1 MAIVGDAY
9 IVVRAVTTGFQDE
22 VNRALRQVNTA
33 QAGQN
38 AGQQFTRGFTRQM
51 GGSSKTFQ
59 KFKKDSLAANEA
71 FRKLVTTGYF
81 VGPAIS
87 GAVGI
92 IAQLAAGLSAFV
104 LQIGAALPAM
114 AALAGGMSA
123 LAQAAATVKLAF
135 GGVGKAIGALS
146 KGAKGGGKSAEDA
159 LKRIRDAEKRLA
171 RTIEDNEETL
181 ERSKRNLIDAEEALT
196 EARNDAA
203 ESLQQLN
210 FDAEDAALAEKK
222 AAIELEKARETLA
235 RVQDLAPN
243 TRARREAELAFAE
256 ADLNLRRARD
266 ANADLTKETEAQNAA
281 GVEGSKAV
289 LSATEARDDAA
300 TQLARDERDA
310 LRALEDSTEALQ
322 EAKKAAK
329 EAGGGVNAVADAM
342 KDLSPEAQRFARYI
356 AGLKPVLLDLRAAAG
371 RQLFLPLEQ
380 SIDKLVTTLVPP
392 LLPLLEETGGA
403 IGRVATGFADML
415 TAPDTVRR
423 ITDIFKNNVGVIEN
437 FGGAFTNVTEGVIT
451 LLDAASPLTTRFSE
465 WTKTVTESWKESLKA
480 KDANGELTDTF
491 DYAGDVAADLGAIL
505 GNVFGAL
512 KNIAKAATGPGSA
525 GEALLTSFK
534 NATQGFEDFTKKANE
549 DGSLNAYFQ
558 RSVPAVRETGNLI
571 VEIFKQIFRVGQG
584 EGTVAF
590 LKSLQGAV
598 KNIGDALT
606 GVSGGLPA
614 LGQFIEKFT
623 KLIAV
628 FSESGSIRAFFDQL
642 NKGLDFLIKIFSN
655 ETVQQIT
662 LAIAGFLGI
671 MKALTLMKNVALF
684 ATEAF
689 AGYFIKLG
697 DILLKI
703 PVLNTLA
710 NNMKFAFMNAG
721 GGVAGLQAALGL
733 LISPIG
739 AVLAAIALVIAI
751 FVIAY
756 LKSKALRD
764 AIADMGE
771 VLMGNLKQAWDKIK
785 DALQEVMPGIQSAG
799 DIFKEIGDFLAKYF
813 IPILEIL
820 LVGAIELIADR
831 IVGFIKIVAGIIDI
845 FKAVW
850 EFIKGFFALFT
861 GNTDKA
867 KEHFGKAFGSMVS
880 GLSKIFGGVFQI
892 IVSPFKLAF
901 NTVARIWN
909 ATVGKMKFTLPSW
922 VPAIG
927 GKTFAIPQIPL
938 WGESD
943 ANPNNNLGAPGG
955 ARFMAK
961 GGTVF
966 PQTGGTLVRVAEA
979 GRAERIEPLNDAG
992 LSKRDIAMIKMMS
1005 GGTAGGQTFN
1015 IYPAPKMDET
1025 ELAAIV
1031 SRQLAFQLRAG
1042 SI

>member
-1 MAIVGDAY
+1 LAIVGDAY
-9 IVVRAVTTGFQDE
+9 IVVRAVTTGFQQQ
-22 VNRALRQVNTA
+22 VNNALRQVNTS

-51 GGSSKTFQ
+51 SGSSKTFQ
-59 KFKKDSLAANEA
+59 KFRKDSLAANEA

-87 GAVGI
+87 GAVGL
-92 IAQLAAGLSAFV
+92 IAQLAAGLGAFV
-104 LQIGAALPAM
+104 MQIGAALPAM

-135 GGVGKAIGALS
+135 GGVGKAISALS

-181 ERSKRNLIDAEEALT
+181 EQSKRNLIDAEEALT
-196 EARNDAA
+196 EARNEAA

-289 LSATEARDDAA
+289 LAATEARDDAA
-300 TQLARDERDA
+300 VQLARDERNA

-356 AGLKPVLLDLRAAAG
+356 AGLKPVLLELKAAAG

-437 FGGAFTNVTEGVIT
+437 FGGAFTNITEGVIT
-451 LLDAASPLTTRFSE
+451 LLDAAGPLTTRFSE
-465 WTKTVTESWKESLKA
+465 WTKTVTENWKEQLKA
-480 KDANGELTDTF
+480 KDASGELTENF
-491 DYAGDVAADLGAIL
+491 DYAGDVAADLGASL
-505 GNVFGAL
+505 GNIFGGL
-512 KNIAKAATGPGSA
+512 KNIVKAATGPGSA
-525 GEALLTSFK
+525 GEALLKSFK
-534 NATQGFEDFTKKANE
+534 GATERFEEFTKKANE
-549 DGSLNAYFQ
+549 DGSLEAYFQ
-558 RSVPAVRETGNLI
+558 RQVPVVQETGNLI
-571 VEIFKQIFRVGQG
+571 KEIFKQAFTASNP
-584 EGTVAF
+584 EDSVAF
-590 LKSLQGAV
+590 LKSLQEAV
-598 KNIGDALT
+598 KNIGDAFR
-606 GVSGGLPA
+606 GASGGLPA
-614 LGQFIEKFT
+614 LGEFIERFT
-623 KLIAV
+623 RLIAL
-628 FSESGSIRAFFDQL
+628 FAESGSIKAFFDSL
-642 NKGLDFLIKIFSN
+642 NKGLDFLIRIFSN

-662 LAIAGFLGI
+662 MAVAGFLGM
-671 MKALTLMKNVALF
+671 MKALTLMKNVGMGVVNV
-684 ATEAF
+684 F
-689 AGYFIKLG
+689 AGYLFKLEDIVRKVPAVNRLFYDMKGAFI
-697 DILLKI
+697 
-703 PVLNTLA
+703 
-710 NNMKFAFMNAG
+710 NAG
-721 GGVAGLQAALGL
+721 GGLAGLQAGLGALLSPVGL
-733 LISPIG
+733 IVIGVGILIG
-739 AVLAAIALVIAI
+739 VFVLA
-751 FVIAY
+751 Y
-756 LKSKALRD
+756 MKSKALRD

-771 VLMGNLKQAWDKIK
+771 VLMGNLKQAFDKIME
-785 DALQEVMPGIQSAG
+785 AIQEVMPGVESFG
-799 DIFKEIGDFLAKYF
+799 DVFKEIGDFLAKYF
-813 IPILEIL
+813 VPILEIV
-820 LVGAIELIADR
+820 LVGAIELVADR

-850 EFIKGFFALFT
+850 EFIKGFFFLFT
-861 GNTDKA
+861 GQTDKA
-867 KEHFGKAFGSMVS
+867 KEHFGKAFESMVS

-922 VPAIG
+922 VPGIG
-927 GKTFAIPQIPL
+927 GKTFQIPPIPL

-943 ANPNNNLGAPGG
+943 ANPNNTLGAPGG
-955 ARFMAK
+955 ARYMAK
-961 GGTVF
+961 GGTVY

-979 GRAERIEPLNDAG
+979 GRAERIEPLNEAG
-992 LSKRDIAMIKMMS
+992 LSKRDIAMINMMS
-1005 GGTAGGQTFN
+1005 GGAAGGQTFN

-1025 ELAAIV
+1025 ELAAII